1 MNTFKTEGIILSS
14 KMFFEKDKMI
24 TLFSPTLGKCRILA
38 KSAHSP
44 KSKFAGR
51 LEVTTHV
58 ALVLYRGRTFTQVSQ
73 CDIKTGFINIRQS
86 LEKISLSYYCLD
98 IISKT
103 TDFEQVNVA
112 LYELLLTT
120 LEQIHNGTD
129 VEAVKQWFQTHFL
142 KVEGLL
148 DHDYPHII
156 SDQDF
161 VRRFEE
167 YTGMPTLNPLC

>member
-1 MNTFKTEGIILSS
+1 M
-14 KMFFEKDKMI
+14 
-24 TLFSPTLGKCRILA
+24 
-38 KSAHSP
+38 
-44 KSKFAGR
+44 
-51 LEVTTHV
+51 
-58 ALVLYRGRTFTQVSQ
+58 
-73 CDIKTGFINIRQS
+73 
-86 LEKISLSYYCLD
+86 
-98 IISKT
+98 
-103 TDFEQVNVA
+103 
-112 LYELLLTT
+112 
-120 LEQIHNGTD
+120 EQIHNGTD